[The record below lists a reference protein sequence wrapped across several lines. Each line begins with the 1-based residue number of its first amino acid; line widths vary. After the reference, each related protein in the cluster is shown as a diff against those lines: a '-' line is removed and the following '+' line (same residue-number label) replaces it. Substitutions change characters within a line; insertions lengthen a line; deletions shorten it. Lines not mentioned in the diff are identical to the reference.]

1 MRINNTF
8 LYENRNVVF
17 NIKEDLNMCTGLMI
31 CCVCAAIYVVGD
43 FIVKV
48 LTAVKNLIMDRIG
61 V

>member
-1 MRINNTF
+1 
-8 LYENRNVVF
+8 
-17 NIKEDLNMCTGLMI
+17 MCTGLMI